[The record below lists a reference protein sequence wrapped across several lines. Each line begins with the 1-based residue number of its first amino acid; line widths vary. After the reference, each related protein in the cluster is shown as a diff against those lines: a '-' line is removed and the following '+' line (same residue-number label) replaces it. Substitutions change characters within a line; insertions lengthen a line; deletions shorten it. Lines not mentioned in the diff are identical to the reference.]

1 MLTPN
6 KDIYCGLFD
15 SSITRQNT
23 ARSPKRRVER
33 YEIELFHVSSGV
45 SHVDSSTY
53 EVKRGMLL
61 FAKPGQIRFSD
72 LHVKC
77 SFIRIDPNC
86 DAQITD
92 ILNTLPNCVYLDDS
106 SEIDNLLGKFTRLGS
121 AFLGYQGSDCEDLKI
136 NSIFLDILYR
146 CKLAADKSLAE
157 KEHLP
162 ANQAVSAVYEYI
174 NEHFCSDCSLTT
186 LAEAVHVSPNYLH
199 TLFKK
204 TVGLSPFEYVMKK
217 RIEMAQRLIMAGEKS
232 MLEIS
237 IETGFCSQSHFNKTF
252 KAHTGQTPVKY
263 RQSLIDR
270 Y

>member
-23 ARSPKRRVER
+23 TRSPKRRVER

-77 SFIRIDPNC
+77 SFIRIDPHC

-174 NEHFCSDCSLTT
+174 NEHFCDPEL
-186 LAEAVHVSPNYLH
+186 
-199 TLFKK
+199 
-204 TVGLSPFEYVMKK
+204 
-217 RIEMAQRLIMAGEKS
+217 
-232 MLEIS
+232 S
-237 IETGFCSQSHFNKTF
+237 IETVCREKFISASGLQRAFKNRLGISPKQYIDKLRMSRSLELLTDAFLSVKEIAFACGFKDEKYFSRAFKNKYGHPPSQFRKN
-252 KAHTGQTPVKY
+252 
-263 RQSLIDR
+263 LCI
-270 Y
+270 